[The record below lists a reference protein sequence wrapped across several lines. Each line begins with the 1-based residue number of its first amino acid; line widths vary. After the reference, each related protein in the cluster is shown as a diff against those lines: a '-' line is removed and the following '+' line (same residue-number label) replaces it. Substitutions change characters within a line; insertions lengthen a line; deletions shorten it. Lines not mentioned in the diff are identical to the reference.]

1 MEYLGK
7 SNKKIIIVILCII
20 FLIII
25 GIICFLFLQRNNAQ
39 GENTVSQQSANGT
52 VENTAPETFEEVNSY
67 NIYYT
72 IKGILNNYI
81 TMVRE
86 ANGDEYIDFGRL
98 QQSRDEATA
107 GLVEDSVN
115 SIYNM
120 FDRSY
125 IEENNITKE
134 SISTLAQQYR
144 QQGDYSRNVV
154 YDLKINEM
162 YVADIST
169 DMDFILV
176 NFAINSIEDNMLI
189 KLDFANNTFSMFGK
203 EYLEDKGYNKDTE
216 ISSIEISTNDI
227 ESNNYNN
234 FDLVNTDDKYV
245 INQYFSEYQ
254 TKLLNNTDSA
264 YELLDKD
271 YRENKY
277 ENPKAFSQYVEANY
291 EALQNTYLTKY
302 QINKFDEYKE
312 YVCLDENNNYYI
324 FIEKSMTNYSVILDT
339 YTVDLKDFTDKYNP
353 ADISTKVGMNVE
365 KVVEAIND
373 KDYRYVY
380 KKLDETFR
388 NNNFGSLDNF
398 TTYMN
403 ENFYENNEME
413 YLEFSEEGD
422 TYIYSARVKNT
433 QEEDSEGKEITI
445 IMRLLEGTDFVMS
458 FSME

>member
-1 MEYLGK
+1 MGNLGN
-7 SNKKIIIVILCII
+7 SNKKKIIIILCII
-20 FLIII
+20 FLIMI
-25 GIICFLFLQRNNAQ
+25 GIICFLFLQRSNEE
-39 GENTVSQQSANGT
+39 GNTVSQQSINGT
-52 VENTAPETFEEVNSY
+52 IENTSPKTFEEVNSY

-72 IKGILNNYI
+72 VKGILNNYI
-81 TMVRE
+81 TMIRE

-98 QQSRDEATA
+98 QQSRDEAVE
-107 GLVEDSVN
+107 GLVEESVN
-115 SIYNM
+115 AIYNM
-120 FDRSY
+120 LDSSY
-125 IEENNITKE
+125 VEENNIVEEDIT
-134 SISTLAQQYR
+134 SLAQQYR

-162 YVADIST
+162 YVAEIST

-189 KLDFANNTFSMFGK
+189 KLDFANNTFSVFGK
-203 EYLEDKGYNKDTE
+203 QYLEDKGYNKDTE
-216 ISSIEISTNDI
+216 ISSIKISTNDI
-227 ESNNYNN
+227 ESNNYNSFN
-234 FDLVNTDDKYV
+234 LVNTDDKYV

-264 YELLDKD
+264 YELLDQE

-277 ENPKAFSQYVEANY
+277 ENTEEFSQYVEANY
-291 EALQNTYLTKY
+291 ETLQNTYLTKY
-302 QINKFDEYKE
+302 QINNFDEYKE

-324 FIEKSMTNYSVILDT
+324 FIERSMTDYSVILDT
-339 YTVDLKDFTDKYNP
+339 YTVDLKDFTDKYEP
-353 ADISTKVGMNVE
+353 ADVSTKVGMNVE

-380 KKLDETFR
+380 NKLDETFR
-388 NNNFGSLDNF
+388 NNNFGSLENF
-398 TTYMN
+398 STYMN

-433 QEEDSEGKEITI
+433 QEENSEGKEITI